1 MAQGSDPGRLLLL
14 VDEPPGLASIC
25 CVFQSPPISGLYSPD
40 PASLAL
46 SAGLSQGLVLDPSL
60 KLLSVVAS
68 LSLSLLLSRYLKLA
82 SLCSHQ
88 KTHLSV
94 VTQPFR
100 GGSSLLC
107 SVSAFPFLPYTP
119 TFPCRRAS
127 AKTVISMEYSSAPP
141 PHLPLPR
148 WFFCT
153 IQCLA
158 WLF

>member
-14 VDEPPGLASIC
+14 VDKPPGLASIC
-25 CVFQSPPISGLYSPD
+25 CVLQSPPISGLYSPD

-94 VTQPFR
+94 VTQPFW
-100 GGSSLLC
+100 G
-107 SVSAFPFLPYTP
+107 VLPYYAQSQRFPSSHTP
-119 TFPCRRAS
+119 
-127 AKTVISMEYSSAPP
+127 
-141 PHLPLPR
+141 PLSPVAG
-148 WFFCT
+148 
-153 IQCLA
+153 L
-158 WLF
+158 L